1 MGRPCFCHAKSSSD
15 KPNYQYGLPSMDNG
29 LSGVVQSI
37 SSLQPRNY
45 IIMEVKSNL
54 VAEERAQILKRFP
67 SAQYKKVAH
76 VVMGEPD
83 EEYKQRVRKKILKI
97 KQDKENAS
105 WRIKKAQQEQKKR
118 MAQQQKEMAEK
129 RHHSLPGNW

>member
-1 MGRPCFCHAKSSSD
+1 
-15 KPNYQYGLPSMDNG
+15 MDNG

-129 RHHSLPGNW
+129 RITVYGLSL